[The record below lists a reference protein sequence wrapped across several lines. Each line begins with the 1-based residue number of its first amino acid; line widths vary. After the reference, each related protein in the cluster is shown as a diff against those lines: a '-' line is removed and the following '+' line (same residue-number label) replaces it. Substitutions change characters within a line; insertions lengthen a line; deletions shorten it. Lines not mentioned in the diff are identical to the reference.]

1 MNDKTKKNLKYGL
14 GTIAGTII
22 FLVMLV
28 VFISKI
34 IKPDE
39 IRTLYKDGLIT
50 DAVVVES
57 FINKSGSSGLDIII
71 CRYYVD
77 GLAYTTKKR
86 AVIKTDY
93 DYQLGDTLKII
104 YSKQTPTV
112 YRIIDTCALYDI
124 ELMDSVMM
132 RLAEKDISIGLINGK

>member
-14 GTIAGTII
+14 GSIAGTII
-22 FLVMLV
+22 FLAMLV

-39 IRTLYKDGLIT
+39 IRALYKDGLIT
-50 DAVVVES
+50 DAVIVES
-57 FINKSGSSGLDIII
+57 FVNKSDSSGFGIII

-86 AVIKTDY
+86 AIIKTDY
-93 DYQLGDTLKII
+93 DYKVGDTLKII
-104 YSKQTPTV
+104 HSESNPNI

-124 ELMDSVMM
+124 ELIDSVMM
-132 RLAEKDISIGLINGK
+132 RLIKNNIPN